1 MRYVTVRAEP
11 PAGEGFHPIGRAA
24 VDEPG
29 VTPGP
34 IHQIEMADSA
44 YVIEHAVTGDD
55 HGFVYTHFELDD
67 FSRRTLEY
75 RRGTELMIDVPIDQ
89 AADGS
94 IRVTLVGEE
103 TAFTDAFRDV
113 PAEVDLEV
121 LETGSYDPGVGHLVG
136 RLTARQREV
145 LSAATV
151 GEHLRKVE
159 RRVFST
165 LVDADAG

>member
-24 VDEPG
+24 
-29 VTPGP
+29 
-34 IHQIEMADSA
+34 
-44 YVIEHAVTGDD
+44 
-55 HGFVYTHFELDD
+55 
-67 FSRRTLEY
+67 
-75 RRGTELMIDVPIDQ
+75 
-89 AADGS
+89 
-94 IRVTLVGEE
+94 
-103 TAFTDAFRDV
+103 TD
-113 PAEVDLEV
+113 
-121 LETGSYDPGVGHLVG
+121 DPGVGHLVG

-165 LVDADAG
+165 LVEADAG